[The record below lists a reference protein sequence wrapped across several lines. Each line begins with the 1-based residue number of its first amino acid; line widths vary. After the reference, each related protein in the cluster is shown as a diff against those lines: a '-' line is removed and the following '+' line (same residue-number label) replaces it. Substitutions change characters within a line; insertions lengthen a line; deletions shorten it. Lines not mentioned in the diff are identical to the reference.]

1 MTFVM
6 TLPNLLSCSRY
17 FLALPMAYLTWSEEW
32 QFAVLILCIAI
43 ATDFADGHIA
53 RLRNQTSAL
62 GGLLDHS
69 SDAFFIASLLLALSL
84 HGWIPAILPI
94 LVVLAFLQYTF
105 DSKAL
110 SGQPLRTSSLGR
122 YNGIAYFVMGG
133 IPVMQNAIQFEMIP
147 YVYIP
152 WLAWGLVITTIISML
167 DRLITLL
174 TKSDTTLDE

>member
-1 MTFVM
+1 M
-6 TLPNLLSCSRY
+6 L
-17 FLALPMAYLTWSEEW
+17 YLVWSENW
-32 QFAVLILCIAI
+32 PLAALTLCIAI
-43 ATDFADGHIA
+43 ATDLADGHIA

-69 SDAFFIASLLLALSL
+69 SDAVFIASSLFALSF
-84 HGWIPAILPI
+84 HGLIPIILPV

-122 YNGIAYFVMGG
+122 YNGIAYFVMAG
-133 IPVMQNAIQFEMIP
+133 IPIIQNALQLKLIP
-147 YVYIP
+147 DVYIP
-152 WLAWGLVITTIISML
+152 WLAWGLVVTTIISML

-174 TKSDTTLDE
+174 RKS